1 MPFVEANVKKEIET
15 RRKNNE
21 QFKKE
26 WDESRAE
33 YKLIGEMISL
43 RKQENIT
50 QKELAKLSGKTQ
62 QTISKIERRE
72 SIPTIKAFNKLL
84 NVLGYEL
91 KIVKRQ

>member
-1 MPFVEANVKKEIET
+1 MPFDEINVKNEIEKQKQNDPEF
-15 RRKNNE
+15 RKA
-21 QFKKE
+21 
-26 WDESRAE
+26 WDDSRAE
-33 YKLIGEMISL
+33 YRLIGEMISL

-50 QKELAKLSGKTQ
+50 QKELAKLTGKTQ

-72 SIPTIKAFNKLL
+72 SIPTITAFNKLL

>member
-1 MPFVEANVKKEIET
+1 MPFVEVNVKREIEK
-15 RRKNNE
+15 RRQNNE

-33 YKLIGEMISL
+33 YRLIGEMISL

-50 QKELAKLSGKTQ
+50 QKELAKLTGKTQ

-72 SIPTIKAFNKLL
+72 SIPPITAFNKLL

>member
-1 MPFVEANVKKEIET
+1 MPFVEVNVKREIEK
-15 RRKNNE
+15 RRQNNE

-26 WDESRAE
+26 WNESRAE
-33 YKLIGEMISL
+33 YRLIGEMISL

-50 QKELAKLSGKTQ
+50 QKELAKLTGKTQ

-72 SIPTIKAFNKLL
+72 SIPTIAAFNKLL

>member
-1 MPFVEANVKKEIET
+1 MPFVEVNVKREIEK
-15 RRKNNE
+15 RRQNNE

-33 YKLIGEMISL
+33 YRLIGEMISL
-43 RKQENIT
+43 RKQENST
-50 QKELAKLSGKTQ
+50 QKELAKLTGKTQ

-72 SIPTIKAFNKLL
+72 SIPTITAFNKLL